1 MTVAILQ
8 KSARESRKLPV
19 AIQNGKIATGFKKC
33 HGKKNTGVLW
43 VFWLNGMRL
52 VYSRGVWFAKSNLP
66 LNAILRALGPK
77 VWTEFWGW
85 GQN

>member
-33 HGKKNTGVLW
+33 QGKKKNTG
-43 VFWLNGMRL
+43 FPYGYMDLN
-52 VYSRGVWFAKSNLP
+52 FDEN
-66 LNAILRALGPK
+66 
-77 VWTEFWGW
+77 
-85 GQN
+85 